1 MSKKYSEL
9 RFEEW
14 IETSLLNN
22 GYHRSFIHSNELS
35 HLYDRE
41 LCLIGEEVLVFIK
54 STQKEEYD
62 KLYSS
67 MDELTDSH
75 ILKKINGVF
84 TENPRRD
91 VIYLLRNGIDT
102 KGCHFNLV
110 YFQPKSTLNETH
122 LQLYSHNRFT
132 VVRQLHYSKNNNNS
146 IDMVIFL
153 NGIPIITL
161 ELKNQMSG
169 QNITNS
175 ENQYRSRDEREPIF
189 TFKRVLVH
197 FCVDNDKVSMSTQ
210 LRGSKTKF
218 LPYNKGIT
226 NPNLMGDYRV
236 EYLWNDVL
244 LPTSVLDIIENFVLI
259 SKEVDRE
266 WNDKKKMVIENPF
279 DILIF
284 PRYHQLEVIRRL
296 KSKIK
301 EEGVGNNYLIQHT
314 TGSGK
319 SYSIGWLSHLLV
331 SLYQKD
337 GDTKRMFDTII
348 VVTDRKVLDRQLQ
361 KTVGD
366 IGQTVGVV
374 NPVDLNSEQL
384 KKYLELGKDIIITT
398 VQKFGVISKTI
409 SKLKTKS
416 FAVVIDE
423 VHSSQSGET
432 QKHLKKSLSKG
443 VLNEEELDEDEEEK
457 NYEDIIEEEIRS
469 RGKQKHIS
477 FFGFTGTPK
486 NKTLELFGRKNEVG
500 EFVPFHSY
508 TMKQSIYEGF
518 TLDVLK
524 NYTTYKRYF
533 KVLQSGEDKEL
544 PEGKVKKELVNFV
557 DSHSETIRQKV
568 SIILEHFVSKTSKT
582 IDGKGRGMV
591 VVRSRKHCVL
601 FHEEMVK
608 QMKEMGL
615 SYSCLVGYSGTI
627 FHNGRENTETS
638 LNSENGMVGNDIPNG
653 LKDPR
658 FRILIVSNKF
668 QTGFDEPLLQSMY
681 VDKKLG
687 GVQCVQTLS
696 RLNRTTKGKTD
707 TFVLDFVNET
717 EDIVESF
724 QTFFTSTV
732 LSEETDPDKLY
743 SMIYG
748 IEEYNL
754 YTKYQLD
761 EFCKEFYSQSQF
773 DKDDQYIL
781 NEVLER
787 FNERLNEVEREEFK
801 SKIQSFLRMYSYIT
815 QISNFGLVHWEKTFV
830 FLTYLNKKLP
840 KRESGV
846 IDILDSIDLDSF
858 RIQKIGESKL
868 ELEDIKGE
876 LDPISSDSGG
886 KNTGK
891 DEKELLSEIIE
902 KINDIFGKDLKDDDK
917 VTFKIFEDKLISND
931 ELTKVLMGDNS
942 DDVKFDYFQR
952 KVKDNVIDI
961 YSDKFELYKMIM
973 NEKIFPQLVHHYFRT
988 VTEHHRK
995 NP

>member
-9 RFEEW
+9 RFEDW

-22 GYHRSFIHSNELS
+22 GYHRSFIHSNEFS
-35 HLYDRE
+35 HLYDKE
-41 LCLIGEEVLVFIK
+41 LCSIGEEVLVFIK

-75 ILKKINGVF
+75 ILKTVDKTVKDRGIIH
-84 TENPRRD
+84 T
-91 VIYLLRNGIDT
+91 LRNGIDT
-102 KGCHFNLV
+102 KGSHFNLV
-110 YFQPKSTLNETH
+110 YFQPKSTLNLTH
-122 LQLYSHNRFT
+122 QQLYSQNRFT

-146 IDMVIFL
+146 IDMVVFL

-175 ENQYRSRDEREPIF
+175 ENQYRSRDEKEPIF

-244 LPTSVLDIIENFVLI
+244 LPDSVLDIIENFVLI

-266 WNDKKKMVIENPF
+266 WDDKKKMVIEKPF
-279 DILIF
+279 DVLIF
-284 PRYHQLEVIRRL
+284 PRYHQLEVLRKL

-398 VQKFGVISKTI
+398 VQKFGVISNTI

-443 VLNEEELDEDEEEK
+443 VLNEEELDEDEEDR

-761 EFCKEFYSQSQF
+761 EFCKEFYSQSKF
-773 DKDDQYIL
+773 DKDEQYIL

-787 FNERLNEVEREEFK
+787 FNERLNEVEKEEFK

-830 FLTYLNKKLP
+830 FLTFLNKKLP
-840 KRESGV
+840 KRESSG

-868 ELEDIKGE
+868 ELEDKEGK

-886 KNTGK
+886 KITGK
-891 DEKELLSEIIE
+891 EDKELLSEIIQ
-902 KINDIFGKDLKDDDK
+902 KINDIFGNGLKEDDK
-917 VTFKIFEDKLISND
+917 VTMDLMKE
-931 ELTKVLMGDNS
+931 ELLNSTDVSKVLNGDNS
-942 DDVKFDYFQR
+942 EDVKMDYLNR
-952 KVKDNVIDI
+952 KVKDMIIDI
-961 YSDKFELYKMIM
+961 YSDKFDLYKKLM
-973 NEKIFPQLVHHYFRT
+973 NDEVFPQFVSYLYQSMS
-988 VTEHHRK
+988 EQPRK
-995 NP
+995 